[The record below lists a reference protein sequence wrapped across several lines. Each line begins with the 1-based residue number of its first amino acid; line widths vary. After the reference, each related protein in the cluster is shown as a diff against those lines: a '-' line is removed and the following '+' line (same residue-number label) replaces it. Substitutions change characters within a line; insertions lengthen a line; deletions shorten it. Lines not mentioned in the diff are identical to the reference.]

1 MTVNSMNTKRLVAV
15 TLILLF
21 TMITPAVAVTN
32 GRPDTGN
39 EWPYVGMVT
48 FYDEAQTYIWRCSG
62 ALLSPT
68 LFLTAGHCVEP
79 PAAHARVFFDYDL
92 TDLSAPYT
100 NCGTH
105 GCWEGTPFLYPGYR
119 YLYGGGLPGF
129 ITNDVGVIV
138 LDGEGVPTSVVSVY
152 AVLPTA
158 DYVDGLRMNT
168 PVMIVGYGV
177 QHRIRGSPPN
187 PWAGLRMRHYA
198 PSLLVQSQDVI
209 HDHFI
214 KLTANPAQGKG
225 GTCFGDSGGPILQGN
240 TVLGVNSFVTNYN
253 CAGVTYAHRVDL
265 VEILA
270 WINGPHAS

>member
-1 MTVNSMNTKRLVAV
+1 MNAKRLVAL

-21 TMITPAVAVTN
+21 TMITPVVAVTN
-32 GRPDTGN
+32 GSPDTGN
-39 EWPYVGMVT
+39 EWPYVGMVL
-48 FYDEAQTYIWRCSG
+48 FYGEGWNYLWRCSG

-79 PAAHARVFFDYDL
+79 PAAHARVLFSWNLTALVYPYPDCGPYD
-92 TDLSAPYT
+92 
-100 NCGTH
+100 
-105 GCWEGTPFLYPGYR
+105 CWEGTPFLYPGYD

-129 ITNDVGVIV
+129 ITNDVGVVV
-138 LDGEGVPTSVVSVY
+138 LEGDGVPSTVVDVY
-152 AVLPTA
+152 AVLPETG
-158 DYVDGLRMNT
+158 YVDGLPMMS

-177 QHRIRGSPPN
+177 QDRVRGSPPN

-198 PSLLVQSQDVI
+198 PSLLVQSNDVI

-225 GTCFGDSGGPILQGN
+225 GTCFGDSGGPILEGN

-270 WINGPHAS
+270 WINGPHP